1 MSAPIPANEA
11 ERLAALERYGILDSE
26 IEAEYEDITRLAAA
40 LCHTPIALISL
51 VDRDRQWFK
60 SRYGLEAPE
69 TARDLSF
76 CAHAVA
82 SGQALV
88 IPDASIDSRFA
99 DNALVTDAPHI
110 RFYAGSPLIDPSG
123 HALGT
128 LCVIDRKSRAGLTAE
143 ESEALQSLARLV
155 MRHFEWRLRAE
166 ELLAL
171 REQERTLSVALRRS
185 ESIQNAI
192 IDTMG
197 EGVVLHRPDGAIERA
212 NPAAQRILGLTLDQL
227 TGKAPSDPRWN
238 AQDAAGAPFAPA
250 DHPASRSLR
259 DGEVVNDVLMRVERG
274 AAAPAWIRINSSPVE
289 LAEAEGRWA
298 VVSFA
303 DITSLKHAEAR
314 LRELV
319 VELERK
325 KEQADSANRAKS
337 DFIAS
342 MSHELRTPL
351 NSVIGYSELLLAE
364 AQERGMDGFV
374 ADIHKILGGG
384 QHLLELINAVLDIS
398 KIEAGKMLLHL
409 EPVAAEELLAEVME
423 IAKPLAAHRR
433 NRITFESSGS
443 FNIMHTDRLKLKQCL
458 LNLLSNACK
467 FTTDGSVVL
476 RAHGES
482 ETATFVVED
491 TGIGMTAEQL
501 ARLFRPFEQA
511 DSSTSRNFGGA
522 GLGLALTHR
531 FAKLL
536 GASLSARSEPGRG
549 SIFTL
554 QAPYR
559 LKEAND
565 FP

>member
-1 MSAPIPANEA
+1 MKPPTPENES
-11 ERLAALERYGILDSE
+11 ERLAALARYGILDSE
-26 IEAEYEDITRLAAA
+26 VEAEYEDITRLAAA

-60 SRYGLEAPE
+60 SRYGLDAPE
-69 TARDLSF
+69 TPRDVSF

-88 IPDASIDSRFA
+88 VPDAAVDPRFA
-99 DNALVTDAPHI
+99 ENPLVTGAPHI
-110 RFYAGSPLIDPSG
+110 RFYAGSPLIDPAG

-128 LCVIDRKSRAGLTAE
+128 LCVIDREPRAGLTAE

-155 MRHFEWRLRAE
+155 MRHFEWRLRTE
-166 ELLAL
+166 EVLAL
-171 REQERTLSVALRRS
+171 REKERALSMALRRS

-227 TGKAPSDPRWN
+227 TGKVPSDPRWN

-259 DGEVVNDVLMRVERG
+259 AGEVVNDVLMRVERG
-274 AAAPAWIRINSSPVE
+274 AESPVWIRINSSPVE
-289 LAEAEGRWA
+289 LAAEEGRWA

-303 DITSLKHAEAR
+303 DITSLKDAEAR
-314 LRELV
+314 LRELII
-319 VELERK
+319 ELERK

-337 DFIAS
+337 EFIAS

-364 AQERGMDGFV
+364 AQDRGMDDFV

-398 KIEAGKMLLHL
+398 KMEAGKMLLHF
-409 EPVAAEELLAEVME
+409 EPVAIRDLLAEVME
-423 IAKPLAAHRR
+423 IAKPLAARR
-433 NRITFESSGS
+433 GNNIALETSGLLET
-443 FNIMHTDRLKLKQCL
+443 MHTDRLKLKQCL

-467 FTTDGSVVL
+467 FTNQGSIVL
-476 RAHGES
+476 RAHGEPD
-482 ETATFVVED
+482 TTTFVVED
-491 TGIGMTAEQL
+491 TGIGMSAEQL

-531 FAKLL
+531 FTELL
-536 GASLSARSEPGRG
+536 GGTLSARSEPGRG

-554 QAPYR
+554 QAPVR
-559 LKEAND
+559 APEASAG
-565 FP
+565 P